1 MATQT
6 SGKCC
11 QVCSAWCVVL
21 ITDTLARVLWANL
34 CIYRAVVAKA
44 IKSIVLVPFP
54 ITTHEEAMSLDGV
67 GPYLAGKMM
76 RVLRANGA
84 PANGAPEAAA
94 ATAAPAP
101 KQTGKVN
108 NAAFSD
114 ALLRDSRAIS
124 LNGNIAARLD
134 EDCNNDNDGMS
145 SQPPNKKKR
154 KAAAAKSTNR
164 DTDDTN
170 CPVTFAGGQ
179 WEAVLVL
186 DSREM
191 EVQAAQAS
199 MLQSGV
205 ECHVRSLPLGDML
218 WVARKRGYASGTPGS
233 EVLLG
238 YVVERKTAVG
248 MFAYIYMMM
257 HFVSCAESD
266 LKLNIFLLVSCGVF
280 CILQI

>member
-1 MATQT
+1 MAGRGRGGRGRGRGGGMRGYAAAAGGDECACAMNMPLLEAMEELEAGHIRD
-6 SGKCC
+6 S
-11 QVCSAWCVVL
+11 
-21 ITDTLARVLWANL
+21 DTNK
-34 CIYRAVVAKA
+34 RAVVAKA

-114 ALLRDSRAIS
+114 ALLRDNRAIS
-124 LNGNIAARLD
+124 LNGNMAARLD
-134 EDCNNDNDGMS
+134 EDGNNNNDGMS
-145 SQPPNKKKR
+145 SQPPNTKKR

-164 DTDDTN
+164 ETDDTN

-238 YVVERKTAVG
+238 YIVERKTA
-248 MFAYIYMMM
+248 A
-257 HFVSCAESD
+257 
-266 LKLNIFLLVSCGVF
+266 
-280 CILQI
+280 

>member
-1 MATQT
+1 VFAKIGCFLSLT
-6 SGKCC
+6 
-11 QVCSAWCVVL
+11 V
-21 ITDTLARVLWANL
+21 DTLRLLFGGLSLSSYIN
-34 CIYRAVVAKA
+34 RSVVAKA
-44 IKSIVLVPFP
+44 IKSLVLVPFP
-54 ITTHEEAMSLDGV
+54 ITKHEEAMSLDGV

-84 PANGAPEAAA
+84 PGATTTTP
-94 ATAAPAP
+94 ATAAPAST
-101 KQTGKVN
+101 QTGKAN
-108 NAAFSD
+108 NSAFSD

-134 EDCNNDNDGMS
+134 DDDGNRVS
-145 SQPPNKKKR
+145 SQPSNKKKR
-154 KAAAAKSTNR
+154 KATASRDND
-164 DTDDTN
+164 DTD

-238 YVVERKTAVG
+238 YIVERKTAAG
-248 MFAYIYMMM
+248 MFEIESYGYIVLASPSVLYSAISYTLFAVWCFAYYR
-257 HFVSCAESD
+257 FSFQ
-266 LKLNIFLLVSCGVF
+266 LGGW
-280 CILQI
+280 QIQ

>member
-6 SGKCC
+6 SGKSCH
-11 QVCSAWCVVL
+11 VCPAWCVVL
-21 ITDTLARVLWANL
+21 LTDALPRVFGSTCAS
-34 CIYRAVVAKA
+34 IRAVVAKA

-76 RVLRANGA
+76 RVLLANGA
-84 PANGAPEAAA
+84 PANSAPEAAEA
-94 ATAAPAP
+94 AAAPEP
-101 KQTGKVN
+101 KQTGKANIGKGN
-108 NAAFSD
+108 NATFSD

-134 EDCNNDNDGMS
+134 DEDNINSNVVS
-145 SQPPNKKKR
+145 SQPPNTKKR
-154 KAAAAKSTNR
+154 KATAPKSANR

-186 DSREM
+186 DGREM

-238 YVVERKTAVG
+238 YIVERKTAAG
-248 MFAYIYMMM
+248 MF
-257 HFVSCAESD
+257 
-266 LKLNIFLLVSCGVF
+266 
-280 CILQI
+280 